1 MLLGVQGALRIN
13 RTETPPIQGVLHTR
27 LADWSS
33 ALPLPL
39 VGRCGVGSALSPV
52 GRNHTSRNG
61 AMRAKSSIDTGNADV
76 DRHHA
81 RPFTA
86 LVVLALPPL
95 WGPALTVPNEPPPL
109 VLEFGQELEFG

>member
-39 VGRCGVGSALSPV
+39 VGKCGVGSALSPV
-52 GRNHTSRNG
+52 GWNHTSRNG
-61 AMRAKSSIDTGNADV
+61 AMRA
-76 DRHHA
+76 
-81 RPFTA
+81 
-86 LVVLALPPL
+86 
-95 WGPALTVPNEPPPL
+95 
-109 VLEFGQELEFG
+109 